1 MLHCPRVVVAHHGA
15 WGLQSSGDHA
25 SPFRRGDA
33 AHGGLLEPLVQGH
46 RAAALK
52 ATCAGHAF

>member
-1 MLHCPRVVVAHHGA
+1 MGT

-52 ATCAGHAF
+52 ATCSGHAF